1 MNKAYRGHNKSW
13 EIPSQHGDLAHFA
26 MKDSEV
32 RNIGRLIIPFVD
44 AFMFLPT
51 QLLRK
56 VSVIAKQ

>member
-32 RNIGRLIIPFVD
+32 CNMGRLTIPFVD
-44 AFMFLPT
+44 VLMFLLT
-51 QLLRK
+51 QLLRE
-56 VSVIAKQ
+56 VSVIAKP